1 MNFELT
7 IKFIDELKA
16 ALEASDER
24 RMIELVGDL
33 HAADIAEVLDEID
46 IDDAQK
52 LCQILPGHKASDVL
66 IELEEDV
73 REKFLEILSPKDIA
87 QQYIEHLD
95 SDDAADIIAELP
107 EGKRELVIDNI
118 DDAGQASDIVDLLNY
133 QEGTAGALMGKELIW
148 VSENWSVMRSVKE
161 MRRQAADMDQVYSV
175 YVVDEDQ
182 KLLGLLP
189 LKKLLLANTK
199 ATISNLY
206 NPNVRRVK
214 TYTEDDEVATIMEKY
229 DLVALPVVDE
239 LNRLVGRITIDD
251 VVDVIKEEAEK
262 DYQLA
267 SGISSDVDQSD
278 NVWQLTRARL
288 PWLIIGMV
296 GGMAAAAVIGVYE
309 ESIALIPAMAFFIPL
324 ITAMA
329 GNIGVQSSAIIVQG
343 LANNSLE
350 LGGILNKL
358 RKEFIVAAL
367 NGFVLSILAFIAS
380 YLFYGD
386 YHLGSSVAMALFT
399 VIIVAALLGT
409 LVPLVLDKYGID
421 PALATGPFITTLND
435 IIGLFIY
442 FMIGQMVYTYF

>member
-7 IKFIDELKA
+7 IEFIDELKE
-16 ALEASDER
+16 ALKASDER
-24 RMIELVGDL
+24 KMIELVGDL

-46 IDDAQK
+46 IEDAQR
-52 LCQILPGHKASDVL
+52 LCQILPGDKASDVL

-87 QQYIEHLD
+87 HQYIEHLD

-107 EGKRELVIDNI
+107 EEKRELVIDNI

-175 YVVDEDQ
+175 YVVDENH

-288 PWLIIGMV
+288 PWLIIGMI

-358 RKEFIVAAL
+358 RKEFVVAAL

-386 YHLGSSVAMALFT
+386 YHLGGSVAMALFT

-442 FMIGQMVYTYF
+442 FMIGQLVYSYL

>member
-214 TYTEDDEVATIMEKY
+214 TYTEDNEVATIMEKY